1 MMDISD
7 EKYQWPSMEL
17 RVIALNSNPVPQLA
31 HFKSFQ
37 HAIGNKTD
45 ATNIDN
51 IQPWLGINKNVFDL
65 L

>member
-17 RVIALNSNPVPQLA
+17 RVIALNSNPVPQLT

-45 ATNIDN
+45 TTNIDN
-51 IQPWLGINKNVFDL
+51 IQP
-65 L
+65 